1 MNAGE
6 LDVESV
12 AQLRASVFI
21 LARRMRNQVSGGEL
35 SATEFSTLGRIRR
48 DGPQTP
54 GELARCEHVKAP
66 SMTRVVER
74 LEKAAYLRRDADP
87 KDGRR
92 QLISLTDG
100 GRKFVEQTRQQR
112 SRWLSA
118 QLDQLT
124 DAERAAIEAAL
135 PALHRLAELP

>member
-1 MNAGE
+1 MNSGE

-12 AQLRASVFI
+12 AQLRSSVLI
-21 LARRMRNQVSGGEL
+21 LARRMRNQTSGGEL

-54 GELARCEHVKAP
+54 GVLAKCEHVQPP

-74 LEKAAYLRRDADP
+74 LEKAGYLRREPHPD
-87 KDGRR
+87 DGRQ
-92 QLISLTDG
+92 QLISITDAGLT
-100 GRKFVEQTRQQR
+100 FVEQTRRQR

-124 DAERAAIEAAL
+124 DDEKIAIEAAL
-135 PALHRLAELP
+135 PALRRLADLP